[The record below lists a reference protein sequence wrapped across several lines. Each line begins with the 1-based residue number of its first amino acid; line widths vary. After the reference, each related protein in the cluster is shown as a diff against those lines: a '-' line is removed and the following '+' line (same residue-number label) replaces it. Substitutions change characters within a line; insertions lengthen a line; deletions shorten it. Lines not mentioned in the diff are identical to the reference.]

1 MFKGNTASEPGI
13 IYRPYKKPSIFR
25 RFNEWIKRKFTK
37 RSSVELFVMRV
48 DEPSKYTGST
58 YPKYIVERE
67 ITNRPGG
74 LPFFA
79 HFGRCRKLMNLRGFE
94 ENYPIFENSL
104 ETAVGFVDHF
114 RFDGNRLMAR
124 LTFIENE
131 NGEHTADMIREMGP
145 FKFRLA
151 PAGFGNKSED
161 GTVQDDYHLETF
173 DLTKK

>member
-1 MFKGNTASEPGI
+1 MFKGKTASEPGI
-13 IYRPYKKPSIFR
+13 IYCPYKKPSIFR
-25 RFNEWIKRKFTK
+25 RFINWIKEKFTK
-37 RSSVELFVMRV
+37 RSSVDLFVMTV

-58 YPKYIVERE
+58 YPKYLVERE

-114 RFDGNRLMAR
+114 RFEGNKLMAR
-124 LTFIENE
+124 MTFIDNE
-131 NGEHTADMIREMGP
+131 NGEHAANMIREMGP
-145 FKFRLA
+145 LTFRLA
-151 PAGFGNKSED
+151 PAGCGNKSED
-161 GTVQDDYHLETF
+161 GTVQDDYHLEAF
-173 DLTKK
+173 DLTRK

>member
-1 MFKGNTASEPGI
+1 MFKGKTASEPGI
-13 IYRPYKKPSIFR
+13 IYCPYNKPSIFR
-25 RFNEWIKRKFTK
+25 RFINWIKGKFAK
-37 RSSVELFVMRV
+37 RSSVELFVMTV

-58 YPKYIVERE
+58 YPKYLVERE
-67 ITNRPGG
+67 IANRPGG

-124 LTFIENE
+124 LTFIDNE
-131 NGEHTADMIREMGP
+131 NGEYAAGMIRERGP
-145 FKFRLA
+145 LTFRLA
-151 PAGFGNKSED
+151 PAGCGNKSED
-161 GTVQDDYHLETF
+161 GTVQDDYHLEAF
-173 DLTKK
+173 DLTSK

>member
-1 MFKGNTASEPGI
+1 MFKGKTLSEPGI
-13 IYRPYKKPSIFR
+13 IYCPYKKPSIFR
-25 RFNEWIKRKFTK
+25 RFIHWIKGKFTK
-37 RSSVELFVMRV
+37 RSVVDLFVMTV

-114 RFDGNRLMAR
+114 HFDGNRLMAR
-124 LTFIENE
+124 MTFIENE
-131 NGEHTADMIREMGP
+131 NGEHAADMIREMGP
-145 FKFRLA
+145 STFRLA

-173 DLTKK
+173 DLTRK